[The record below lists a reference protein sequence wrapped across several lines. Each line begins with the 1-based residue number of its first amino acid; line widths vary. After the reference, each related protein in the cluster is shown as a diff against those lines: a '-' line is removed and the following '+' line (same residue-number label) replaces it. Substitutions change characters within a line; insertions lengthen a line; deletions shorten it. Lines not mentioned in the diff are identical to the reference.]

1 MKTANH
7 ADPSTWMWVFG
18 PDLHFNS
25 DGRQLREEEKTHFLY
40 PSLSDKLGEDLGDKF
55 TALNFK
61 PDPSNDLTALLEA
74 ARSPQTWACLLTN
87 AIYLS
92 GSCMYF
98 VRRVTKQY
106 PVVSPAFALLI
117 LCFVN

>member
-25 DGRQLREEEKTHFLY
+25 DGRQLREEEKTHFWY
-40 PSLSDKLGEDLGDKF
+40 PSLSNKLGEDLGDKF

-61 PDPSNDLTALLEA
+61 PDPSNDLTALLET
-74 ARSPQTWACLLTN
+74 ARSPQTW
-87 AIYLS
+87 
-92 GSCMYF
+92 
-98 VRRVTKQY
+98 V
-106 PVVSPAFALLI
+106 
-117 LCFVN
+117 